1 MTTAGAAGAAAS
13 EPAAQALSAPTLLTP
28 TLRWVLFG
36 ILCLAGISNALD
48 RQIISLLKTEMSTEL
63 GWDDEDYGR
72 LAAYFQIAAAAAF
85 LFTGW
90 LVDKLG
96 VKWGNVIGIAAWS
109 IAAAAHGWASTAWHF
124 VACRIGLGATEAMG
138 TPLTIKTVAAVFPPN
153 QRSLAI
159 GLQTLIA
166 AVGLVSMPFLIPWL
180 NSVVGWRGAFIVAG
194 LVGIVIIVLW
204 LIAVRGVRFDDGAEL
219 ARIDFADDSQP
230 YGPILRERRTWAIA
244 IAKLLSDATWWLFLY
259 WLPDFY
265 RRQYGLSG
273 GSLAS
278 AMAIAYFG
286 SGGGAFLWGWLSTR
300 LLDRGYSVDTVRKR
314 IMLVSALIVMPV
326 PFVLQI
332 DSFIVVAIMMAI
344 VLAGHQGFSLSLFS
358 IITDVVPRGK
368 VGRVTAFGAFAGN
381 LGGAAIAW
389 IAGIVLTA
397 GYGYLPLF
405 VFAGSSYLLAYG
417 WIVLLLPRIERVEG
431 AGGTAPLPLP

>member
-1 MTTAGAAGAAAS
+1 
-13 EPAAQALSAPTLLTP
+13 
-28 TLRWVLFG
+28 VLFG

-48 RQIISLLKTEMSTEL
+48 RQIISLLKVEMSADL

-72 LAAYFQIAAAAAF
+72 LAAYFQFAAAAAF
-85 LFTGW
+85 LVTGW

-96 VKWGNVIGIAAWS
+96 VKWGNVIGVAAWS
-109 IAAAAHGWASTAWHF
+109 IAAAAHGWATVAWHF

-138 TPLTIKTVAAVFPPN
+138 TPLTIKTVAAVFPAN

-166 AVGLVSMPFLIPWL
+166 AVGLVSMPFLIPWMAGL
-180 NSVVGWRGAFIVAG
+180 IGWRGAFIAAG
-194 LVGIVIIVLW
+194 ASGILIIALW
-204 LIAVRGVRFDDGAEL
+204 LIATRGVRFDDGAEL
-219 ARIDFADDSQP
+219 PRIDFADDDQP

-244 IAKLLSDATWWLFLY
+244 VAKLLSDATWWLFLY

-265 RRQYGLSG
+265 RRQFGLSG

-286 SGGGAFLWGWLSTR
+286 SGGGAFAWGWLSTR
-300 LLDRGYSVDTVRKR
+300 LLERGWSVDKVRKR
-314 IMLVSALIVMPV
+314 VMLISALIVAPV
-326 PFVLQI
+326 PLVLQVDSFVL
-332 DSFIVVAIMMAI
+332 VAMMMAI

-358 IITDVVPRGK
+358 VITDVVPRGK

-389 IAGIVLTA
+389 IAGVVLTA

-405 VFAGSSYLLAYG
+405 LFAACSYLLAFG
-417 WIVLLLPRIERVEG
+417 WISLLLPRIERVEG
-431 AGGTAPLPLP
+431 AGGTSPLPLP

>member
-1 MTTAGAAGAAAS
+1 MAGAASGK
-13 EPAAQALSAPTLLTP
+13 EPTPLTP
-28 TLRWVLFG
+28 TLRWVLFA
-36 ILCLAGISNALD
+36 IMCLAGISNALD
-48 RQIISLLKTEMSTEL
+48 RQIIALLKTEMSAEI

-72 LAAYFQIAAAAAF
+72 LAAYFQFAAAAAF
-85 LFTGW
+85 LVTGW

-96 VKWGNVIGIAAWS
+96 VKWGNVVGVAAWS
-109 IAAAAHGWASTAWHF
+109 LAAAAHGWATAAWHF

-138 TPLTIKTVAAVFPPN
+138 TPLVIKTVASVFPPN

-166 AVGLVSMPFLIPWL
+166 AVGLISMPFLIPWMADL
-180 NSVVGWRGAFIVAG
+180 VGWRGAFIIAG
-194 LVGIVIIVLW
+194 LSGVFIIAAW
-204 LIAVRGVRFDDGAEL
+204 LLATRGVRFDDGAEL
-219 ARIDFADDSQP
+219 QRIDFADDDQP
-230 YGPILRERRTWAIA
+230 YGPILKERRTWAIA
-244 IAKLLSDATWWLFLY
+244 VAKALSDATWWLFLY

-273 GSLAS
+273 TSLAS

-286 SGGGAFLWGWLSTR
+286 SGFGAFFWGWVSTR
-300 LLDRGYSVDTVRKR
+300 LLQRGLSVDTVRKN
-314 IMLVSALIVMPV
+314 IMLVSALIVAPV
-326 PFVLQI
+326 PLLLDV
-332 DSFIVVAIMMAI
+332 DSFLLVALWMAL

-389 IAGIVLTA
+389 IAGAVLTA
-397 GYGYLPLF
+397 GLGYLPLF
-405 VFAGSSYLLAYG
+405 LFAASSYLLAYG
-417 WIVLLLPRIERVEG
+417 WIRLLLPRIERVEG
-431 AGGTAPLPLP
+431 AGGRAPLPLEA